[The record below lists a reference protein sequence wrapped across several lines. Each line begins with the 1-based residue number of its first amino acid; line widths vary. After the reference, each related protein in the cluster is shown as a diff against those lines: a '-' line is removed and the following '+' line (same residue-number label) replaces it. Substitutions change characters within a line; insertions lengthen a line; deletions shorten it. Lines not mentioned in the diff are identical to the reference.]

1 MKKKSEVRCTRCG
14 IILAGRALRAANDLK
29 HHLEATHGYK
39 SSTVCATNCVVDLP
53 SHCDFEDR
61 GSQAG
66 VGKSFLYVAE
76 RATP

>member
-39 SSTVCATNCVVDLP
+39 SSTVCATNCVVD
-53 SHCDFEDR
+53 ER
-61 GSQAG
+61 RQG
-66 VGKSFLYVAE
+66 VE
-76 RATP
+76 